1 MKINFLKSVAACAFI
16 ALSYSCSEDFLETSP
31 SQFIKS
37 QDVAT
42 SGALKPEVLAG
53 TVNGMYEMMF
63 LTGTGGDGGHDD
75 FGQKGYDIF
84 SDMLCGDMALSVSTY
99 GWYSGFTD
107 YQSTVDYTNSDN
119 YMPWRYYYRI
129 IRSANL
135 VIDALGGNEAQ
146 PTGENAYN
154 YAQAK
159 AMRAYAYFYLTQFYI
174 EEYNPNLAVLPI
186 YTEVGQPAQPQSPT
200 SEVFD
205 LITEDLNQA
214 ITMLD
219 GFNRSNKS
227 KINQN
232 VAKALLAYAYA
243 AMDTPASNE
252 MARDLAIE
260 VIQSG
265 EFSITTKEQSVGGFD
280 NVSIE
285 SWMWGADLTTEQGLD
300 LISWWGQM
308 DVFTYSYAWA
318 GDAKAIDSD
327 LYAQINTND
336 VRKGQF
342 HTGAGYYYL
351 MPLNKFYHSGR
362 QIGGQRVVTTD
373 YLYMR
378 VDEMYT
384 LAAETA
390 AKIGDDTT
398 AHTYLN
404 ALLAERFD
412 DPADYAYVT
421 SLTGQDLVNEV
432 YLQTRIEFW
441 GEGKSYLAMKRN
453 QATISRGDNHLSQ
466 VGVNVQYNDDRLTWD
481 IPQEEVQNNPNINN

>member
-1 MKINFLKSVAACAFI
+1 MKINFLKSIAACALV
-16 ALSYSCSEDFLETSP
+16 ALSYSCSEDFLDTSP
-31 SQFIKS
+31 TQFIKS
-37 QDVAT
+37 DDVAV

-99 GWYSGFTD
+99 GWYRGFTD
-107 YQSTVDYTNSDN
+107 YQSTVDFTNSDN

-135 VIDALGGNEAQ
+135 VIDALGGNDAL
-146 PTGENAYN
+146 PTGDNAYN
-154 YAQAK
+154 FAQAK
-159 AMRAYAYFYLTQFYI
+159 AMRAYAYFYLTQFFI
-174 EEYNPNLAVLPI
+174 EEYNPSEAVLPI

-200 SEVFD
+200 SKVFE
-205 LITEDLNQA
+205 LIIEDLTQA
-214 ITMLD
+214 VTMLD

-232 VAKALLAYAYA
+232 VAKALLAYTYA
-243 AMDTPASNE
+243 AMDTPQSNE

-265 EFSITTKEQSVGGFD
+265 DFPLTTMAESTGGFND
-280 NVSIE
+280 VSTG

-300 LISWWGQM
+300 LVSWWGQM
-308 DVFTYSYAWA
+308 DAFTYSYAWA
-318 GDAKAIDSD
+318 GDAKAIDAN
-327 LYAQINTND
+327 LYAQINVND
-336 VRKGQF
+336 VRKQQF
-342 HTGAGYYYL
+342 YTSSGYYYL
-351 MPLNKFYHSGR
+351 MPLFKFYDPAR
-362 QIGGQRVVTTD
+362 KIGGQRVITTD

-378 VDEMYT
+378 VDEMYL

-390 AKIGDDTT
+390 AKIGDNIT

-404 ALLAERFD
+404 LLLAERFSN
-412 DPADYAYVT
+412 PADYAYIT
-421 SLTGQDLVNEV
+421 TLTDQNLVDEV
-432 YLQTRIEFW
+432 YLQTRIELW

-453 QATISRGDNHLSQ
+453 KATINRGSNHYSQ
-466 VGVNVQYNDDRLTWD
+466 VGVSVPYNDDRLTWD
-481 IPQEEVQNNPNINN
+481 IPQSEIQNNPNIN

>member
-1 MKINFLKSVAACAFI
+1 MKINFLKSIAACAFI

-37 QDVAT
+37 DDVAV

-99 GWYSGFTD
+99 GWYAGFTD
-107 YQSTVDYTNSDN
+107 YQSTVDYTNTDN

-146 PTGENAYN
+146 PTGDNAYN
-154 YAQAK
+154 FAQAK
-159 AMRAYAYFYLTQFYI
+159 AMRAYAYFYLTQFFI
-174 EEYNPNLAVLPI
+174 EEYNPNTAVLPI

-205 LITEDLNQA
+205 LIIEDLSQA

-232 VAKALLAYAYA
+232 VAKSLLAYTYA
-243 AMDTPASNE
+243 AMDTPASNQ

-265 EFSITTKEQSVGGFD
+265 EFPLTTKEETTGGFND
-280 NVSIE
+280 VATG

-318 GDAKAIDSD
+318 GDAKAIDSN
-327 LYAQINTND
+327 LYAQINAND

-342 HTGAGYYYL
+342 HPGSGYYNL
-351 MPLNKFYHSGR
+351 LPINKFYHPGR
-362 QIGGQRVVTTD
+362 EIGGQRVVVTD

-378 VDEMYT
+378 IDELYL

-412 DPADYAYVT
+412 DPADYAYVAGL
-421 SLTGQDLVNEV
+421 SGQALVDEA
-432 YLQTRIEFW
+432 YLQTRIELW

-453 QATISRGDNHLSQ
+453 QATITRGTNHYAQS
-466 VGVNVQYNDDRLTWD
+466 GVSVAYNDDRLTWD
-481 IPQEEVQNNPNINN
+481 IPQAEIQNNPNINN